1 MERALATPSAGQ
13 DFDIGKYLNLVKKP
27 PFICDGI
34 KRVIIETMQVS
45 GIFKADDAI
54 VETVTPNTYYES
66 PAQGVNG
73 EVVSFNA
80 LTHNMRVLYADRH
93 FPTTKHKAAIYV
105 WQTRHLV
112 EIFFLYIDGD
122 DTMVGSLSKYLHE
135 LHCSQIDCRCHDNC
149 KNLPL
154 AAAGH

>member
-1 MERALATPSAGQ
+1 MEREIATPPADQ
-13 DFDIGKYLNLVKKP
+13 DFDITIYRNLVEKLP
-27 PFICDGI
+27 VICNRM
-34 KRVIIETMQVS
+34 KQIIIDAMQVS
-45 GIFKADDAI
+45 GIGANVVI
-54 VETVTPNTYYES
+54 VEMVTRQTYYES
-66 PAQGVNG
+66 PQHVNG
-73 EVVSFNA
+73 EVVSYNA
-80 LTHNMRVLYADRH
+80 MTHDMRILYADRH
-93 FPTTKHKAAIYV
+93 FLTTKHKAAIYV

-154 AAAGH
+154 AAAGR

>member
-1 MERALATPSAGQ
+1 MERNLATP
-13 DFDIGKYLNLVKKP
+13 FDIGKYLNLVEKP
-27 PFICDGI
+27 PFICDSMKQDII
-34 KRVIIETMQVS
+34 KTMQVS
-45 GIFKADDAI
+45 GISADDAI
-54 VETVTPNTYYES
+54 VKTVDRRTYYES
-66 PAQGVNG
+66 PLRVKND
-73 EVVSFNA
+73 VVPYNA
-80 LTHNMRVLYADRH
+80 MTHDMRILYADRH

-105 WQTRHLV
+105 WQNRHLV
-112 EIFFLYIDGD
+112 EIFFLYIDGE

>member
-1 MERALATPSAGQ
+1 
-13 DFDIGKYLNLVKKP
+13 
-27 PFICDGI
+27 
-34 KRVIIETMQVS
+34 MQVS
-45 GIFKADDAI
+45 DIRADDAI
-54 VETVTPNTYYES
+54 VEIVTPKTYYES
-66 PAQGVNG
+66 PLHVKD
-73 EVVSFNA
+73 EVVSYNA

-105 WQTRHLV
+105 WKNRHLV

-149 KNLPL
+149 KKLPL

>member
-1 MERALATPSAGQ
+1 MERVLATP
-13 DFDIGKYLNLVKKP
+13 FDIRKYLNLVEKP
-27 PFICDGI
+27 PFICDSMKQDII
-34 KRVIIETMQVS
+34 KTMQVS
-45 GIFKADDAI
+45 AIGADDAF
-54 VETVTPNTYYES
+54 VEMVTPKTYYES
-66 PAQGVNG
+66 PLHVNG

-105 WQTRHLV
+105 WQNRHLV

-154 AAAGH
+154 TAAGH